1 MSLLPPCRDHSLC
14 VHINRYQ
21 AYIWRNAHQSALLL
35 PPPHGLGWEVNEV
48 GALEFIW
55 TESELM
61 PQELADII
69 VDTLAGDDEDDKE
82 ILKLENVVDLTFD
95 A

>member
-1 MSLLPPCRDHSLC
+1 MSLLPPSRDHSLC

-21 AYIWRNAHQSALLL
+21 AYICRNAHQSALLL
-35 PPPHGLGWEVNEV
+35 PPPHGLGWEVNKV

-55 TESELM
+55 TEGELM
-61 PQELADII
+61 SQELVDII
-69 VDTLAGDDEDDKE
+69 DDTLAGDNEDDKE
-82 ILKLENVVDLTFD
+82 IPELENVVDLTSD